1 MADLR
6 LAMALMALLSV
17 ASFLGVRRLCAKA
30 GPRVL
35 DTLAAVLVLII
46 GVYIRFVWGQLWIVE
61 WIPLP
66 SVVILANWFPLLL
79 GVLAA
84 ILWQRMQL
92 HSIPRRIPI
101 QLLLVS
107 A

>member
-1 MADLR
+1 MIFESSWTSSGSDQETVNSQGNQMADLR

-35 DTLAAVLVLII
+35 DALAAVLVLII

-66 SVVILANWFPLLL
+66 SVVILEIGRAH
-79 GVLAA
+79 V
-84 ILWQRMQL
+84 
-92 HSIPRRIPI
+92 
-101 QLLLVS
+101 
-107 A
+107 

>member
-6 LAMALMALLSV
+6 LAMALMALVSL

-30 GPRVL
+30 GPRML
-35 DTLAAVLVLII
+35 DTLAAALVLII
-46 GVYIRFVWGQLWIVE
+46 GLYIRFVWGQLWIVK

-66 SVVILANWFPLLL
+66 SVVILANWFPVLL

-84 ILWQRMQL
+84 ILWLRMQL
-92 HSIPRRIPI
+92 YSILR
-101 QLLLVS
+101 
-107 A
+107 